1 MSTASSNDETDYAS
15 YVSKK
20 RKNTKVEGSSAPK
33 RQSRR
38 IASQSSDLTVAIT
51 QLRLNSSLSS
61 SYDLNNQAS
70 GVNTDTNMDTS
81 VNTNTNINEADEKEK
96 NWWLSKDSLGSLGVE
111 EER

>member
-1 MSTASSNDETDYAS
+1 MSTASFNDETDTSRYYAS

-61 SYDLNNQAS
+61 SYDLN
-70 GVNTDTNMDTS
+70 
-81 VNTNTNINEADEKEK
+81 INEADEKEK

-111 EER
+111 EE

>member
-1 MSTASSNDETDYAS
+1 MTNLTHPDIMHR
-15 YVSKK
+15 VSKK
-20 RKNTKVEGSSAPK
+20 RKNTKVEAPK

-96 NWWLSKDSLGSLGVE
+96 NWCLSKDSLGSLGVE

>member
-1 MSTASSNDETDYAS
+1 MSTASSNDETDTSRYYAS

-70 GVNTDTNMDTS
+70 GVNTDTN
-81 VNTNTNINEADEKEK
+81 INEADEKEK

>member
-1 MSTASSNDETDYAS
+1 MTNLTHPDIMHR
-15 YVSKK
+15 VSKK

-33 RQSRR
+33 RQSQH
-38 IASQSSDLTVAIT
+38 IASQSLDLTVAIT

-70 GVNTDTNMDTS
+70 GVNTDTN
-81 VNTNTNINEADEKEK
+81 INEADEKEK

>member
-1 MSTASSNDETDYAS
+1 MSSNDETDTFRYYAS

-33 RQSRR
+33 WQSQR

-70 GVNTDTNMDTS
+70 GVNTDTN
-81 VNTNTNINEADEKEK
+81 INEADEKEK

>member
-1 MSTASSNDETDYAS
+1 M
-15 YVSKK
+15 
-20 RKNTKVEGSSAPK
+20 TKLSAPK
-33 RQSRR
+33 RQLQR

-70 GVNTDTNMDTS
+70 GVNTDTN
-81 VNTNTNINEADEKEK
+81 INEADEKEK

>member
-1 MSTASSNDETDYAS
+1 MSTASFNDETDTSRYYAS

-38 IASQSSDLTVAIT
+38 IGSQSSDLTVAIT

-61 SYDLNNQAS
+61 GYDLNNQAS
-70 GVNTDTNMDTS
+70 GVNTE
-81 VNTNTNINEADEKEK
+81 TNINEADEKEK